1 LKPAVNNFVNN
12 QNIKSMKKQISIA
25 LTAMLVLTSFASF
38 SQQSALTKK
47 AALEKANIKFY
58 NNIWEVAINEGRA
71 NILDSVYADNAV
83 LHTLPETKGKVNCA
97 AYYKNYVTGF
107 SNRQFIVKEILASGN
122 KLVKY
127 WQFKGKHTGD
137 FFGIPATNKDVD
149 VIGCT
154 IATIVNGK
162 ITEEQD
168 FFDNLEFLQQLGLMP
183 RQ

>member
-1 LKPAVNNFVNN
+1 
-12 QNIKSMKKQISIA
+12 MKKNFIA
-25 LTAMLVLTSFASF
+25 VLVLVCSLSSVNVFA
-38 SQQSALTKK
+38 QK
-47 AALEKANIKFY
+47 ADQASKNIKFY
-58 NNIWEVAINEGRA
+58 SKVWDVVINEGRV
-71 NILDSVYADNAV
+71 NILDTAYAENAV
-83 LHTLPETKGKVNCA
+83 LHTVPETKGKANCI
-97 AYYKNYVTGF
+97 AYYANYVTGF
-107 SNRQFIVKEILASGN
+107 SNRQFTVKETFAQGN

-127 WQFKGKHTGD
+127 WQFKGKHTGT

-183 RQ
+183 R

>member
-1 LKPAVNNFVNN
+1 
-12 QNIKSMKKQISIA
+12 MKKQISIA
-25 LTAMLVLTSFASF
+25 ITALFLFATSSSFA
-38 SQQSALTKK
+38 QK
-47 AALEKANIKFY
+47 AEKESKLVKWYGNV
-58 NNIWEVAINEGRA
+58 WDVVINQGRV
-71 NILDSVYADNAV
+71 NILDTAYADNAV
-83 LHTLPETKGKVNCA
+83 LHTVPETKGKANCI
-97 AYYKNYVTGF
+97 AYYANYVTGF
-107 SNRQFIVKEILASGN
+107 SNRQFIVKESFSSGN

-127 WQFKGKHTGD
+127 WQFKGKHTGN